1 MTSLLHIH
9 RFHTNS
15 ASTATSS
22 EERTCALCLNSM
34 DNDNVKKICSS
45 CMAKHNFSMNAVS
58 KTQSQLC
65 NLCQNSVDTEKFQD
79 HLLEHEMENGIVS
92 CAVCKSIFTSIVGL
106 KEHIREHKLS
116 ALDLKEACSKCSSR
130 FLYKSELSHH
140 QRDHDSHDTQT
151 KPIKTESDEP
161 EKAVTEI
168 KEEDDEDYIEI
179 EKVAENSI

>member
-1 MTSLLHIH
+1 
-9 RFHTNS
+9 
-15 ASTATSS
+15 
-22 EERTCALCLNSM
+22 
-34 DNDNVKKICSS
+34 
-45 CMAKHNFSMNAVS
+45 MAKHNFSMNSVS

-65 NLCQNSVDTEKFQD
+65 NLCQNSVDTEKLQD

-116 ALDLKEACSKCSSR
+116 ALDLKEACTKCSSR

-140 QRDHDSHDTQT
+140 QREHDNQT
-151 KPIKTESDEP
+151 KPIKVEDDEP

>member
-1 MTSLLHIH
+1 
-9 RFHTNS
+9 
-15 ASTATSS
+15 
-22 EERTCALCLNSM
+22 
-34 DNDNVKKICSS
+34 
-45 CMAKHNFSMNAVS
+45 MAKHNFSMNAVS

-140 QRDHDSHDTQT
+140 QRDHDSHDNQT
-151 KPIKTESDEP
+151 KPIKTENDEP